1 MSRPSMTALLAVLA
15 VAGYQHRDKLAELLG
30 GAVGRG
36 AGVPGEGGRAGGV
49 AGGPTTGGL
58 MGGAGG
64 GGIGGMIANG
74 LQDLVDRFRQ
84 SGHAETAE
92 SWVAKGPNRPVQPH
106 DLEAAL
112 GSETLDEIARQTG
125 LSRQEVVARLSRDL
139 PAAVDRYTPDGTL
152 PRA

>member
-49 AGGPTTGGL
+49 AGGPMTGGIV
-58 MGGAGG
+58 GGAGG

-74 LQDLVDRFRQ
+74 LQDLVDRFQQ
-84 SGHAETAE
+84 SGHGETAE
-92 SWVAKGPNRPVQPH
+92 SWIRQGPNRPVQPH

-112 GSETLDEIARQTG
+112 GPETLDTIAQQTG

-139 PAAVDRYTPDGTL
+139 PDAVDRYTPEGRV
-152 PRA
+152 PEA